1 MCETNCSAAKRRAPR
16 TNLTHSTH
24 LTTAQ
29 LHSRAIRN
37 SRWPMSAP
45 AARRASPTS
54 PPPATSAPCHWCVH
68 LSIWIPAPGVFTR
81 CVCLSLPLVCAR
93 PVVFYLCI
101 SLPLVCAHAV
111 VFPLSIYTCIRYG
124 WCNPPPQTKP
134 KPPLPPSSNYNPPPH
149 QNNHIRSPPPT
160 SPAPTTTSSPCCR
173 TKNCPPT
180 RAPSWTRATAA
191 SAAST
196 WRRAR

>member
-1 MCETNCSAAKRRAPR
+1 MNGGGGEAGRLCGVRLTGATRRGRQRWVGGNKKSIAAGLAWLECWWWWGGGWPIVCETNCSAAKRRAPR

-111 VFPLSIYTCIRYG
+111 VFTLSIYTCIRYG

-134 KPPLPPSSNYNPPPH
+134 KPPPPSL
-149 QNNHIRSPPPT
+149 I
-160 SPAPTTTSSPCCR
+160 
-173 TKNCPPT
+173 
-180 RAPSWTRATAA
+180 
-191 SAAST
+191 
-196 WRRAR
+196 